1 MVSETQIY
9 LVLKKYLPE
18 KGWILI
24 GGEPPDG
31 TNSMPRIELKDDTHL
46 VKGSKGSKKI
56 DLLFFKEGYFLLLEL
71 KEMYNFSDVKK
82 LNEIV
87 ETEKWRNAFILAL
100 KEKRALE
107 LKEIRIDEQEYILS
121 NKKLIRAI
129 AYSEGTSN
137 HAEFVTFVIGKS
149 GIKLIYGDNIRQEI
163 KHLF

>member
-9 LVLKKYLPE
+9 LTLKKYLPE
-18 KGWILI
+18 KGWILV

-82 LNEIV
+82 L
-87 ETEKWRNAFILAL
+87 
-100 KEKRALE
+100 
-107 LKEIRIDEQEYILS
+107 
-121 NKKLIRAI
+121 IRAI

-163 KHLF
+163 KKLF

>member
-9 LVLKKYLPE
+9 LTLKKYLPE
-18 KGWILI
+18 KGWILV

-46 VKGSKGSKKI
+46 AKGSKGSKKI
-56 DLLFFKEGYFLLLEL
+56 DLLFFKAGYFLLLEL
-71 KEMYNFSDVKK
+71 KEKYNFSDVKK

-87 ETEKWRNAFILAL
+87 EKEKWRNAFILAL

-107 LKEIRIDEQEYILS
+107 LKKIRIDEQEYILS

-129 AYSEGTSN
+129 AYSEGKSN
-137 HAEFVTFVIGKS
+137 HAEFVTFVIDES
-149 GIKLIYGDNIRQEI
+149 GIKLSYGDNIRQEI
-163 KHLF
+163 KQLF